1 MNTINSRNWT
11 AYENR
16 QPPMDASAVPFYVIG
31 QVETNNGAKRPILKR
46 AVPQGFNPQILILIL
61 TIEDAGGVGTTDVNY
76 RDARFDDKVTLGQY
90 SEVQV
95 IYESNPVASVPVQVT
110 S

>member
-1 MNTINSRNWT
+1 MSTINSRNWA

-16 QPPMDASAVPFYVIG
+16 QPPMDTSAVPFYVIG
-31 QVETNNGAKRPILKR
+31 QVETNNGAKRPVLKR
-46 AVPQGFNPQILILIL
+46 SVPQGFNPQILILIL
-61 TIEDAGGVGTTDVNY
+61 TVEGTGGGTTDINY
-76 RDARFDDKVTLGQY
+76 RDLRFDDKFALGQY

-95 IYESNPVASVPVQVT
+95 VYESNSAASIPVQVI